1 MELSSDIH
9 VLFVPATLCA
19 AVLIVGLCASIFNPP
34 DRYYWQTPKHVKIG
48 ILKPFIDLY
57 VHPSC
62 TQIKD
67 GSQFD
72 VMFIGRGFFPFFGA
86 VWAVLF
92 DYGSI
97 ESAIF
102 ILAWCAVPYL
112 NIFAHDGLLSIF
124 CRYIF
129 YAITQL
135 TIGTGYFLIPF
146 VLSYYKSSYV
156 AFSWLLIITPIMF
169 IVNTLINM
177 YFRRYTE
184 NKFGFDESTVLSLKR
199 YSLSLWD
206 YWCLKKIRVA
216 SQCNM
221 SFIDFVAQ
229 YKDEVESEEEKSYIT
244 KIRLE
249 QSLTQRSHK
258 SVPPTSNINDAAP
271 KTPPIENKH
280 ELASNTDSEKK
291 HSDNSG
297 KNVIENT
304 ASSEHSDENTTISKR
319 SDISVTTSM
328 QSRTNGANS
337 DRSRLAEL
345 EEELQKIPVAKVKRW
360 HAEGRITDE
369 QFRTIAKRYNQLKKE
384 RNEIQE
390 RLSLLEYIDK
400 KESE

>member
-1 MELSSDIH
+1 MLSDIQ
-9 VLFVPATLCA
+9 VLLLPVAFCA
-19 AVLIVGLCASIFNPP
+19 AVLVIGLCASIFNPP
-34 DRYYWQTPKHVKIG
+34 NRYYWQTPKHVKIG
-48 ILKPFIDLY
+48 ILKAFIDLY

-112 NIFAHDGLLSIF
+112 NIFAYDGLLSTF

-129 YAITQL
+129 YAITKL
-135 TIGTGYFLIPF
+135 TLGTGYFLIPF
-146 VLSYYKSSYV
+146 VLSCYKGNYV
-156 AFSWLLIITPIMF
+156 AFSWLLIITPVMF

-177 YFRRYTE
+177 YYRRYTE
-184 NKFGFDESTVLSLKR
+184 NKFGFDEIIFPSLKR

-206 YWCLKKIRVA
+206 YWCLKKIRAA
-216 SQCNM
+216 SQNHM
-221 SFIDFVAQ
+221 ELSDFIAQ
-229 YKDEVESEEEKSYIT
+229 YIYEVKRTEEESYIA

-249 QSLTQRSHK
+249 YSLTQQSKKPSAAAPVVKETPPESPVEAKPGNTYFEDSERLSIIENELK
-258 SVPPTSNINDAAP
+258 KFSVPKI
-271 KTPPIENKH
+271 
-280 ELASNTDSEKK
+280 KK
-291 HSDNSG
+291 
-297 KNVIENT
+297 
-304 ASSEHSDENTTISKR
+304 
-319 SDISVTTSM
+319 
-328 QSRTNGANS
+328 
-337 DRSRLAEL
+337 
-345 EEELQKIPVAKVKRW
+345 W

-390 RLSLLEYIDK
+390 RLALLEYIDK